1 MQSKRKNAVVYFEI
15 PVEDMQRAMHFYHTL
30 FSFTFEREQLD
41 GYEMA
46 FFPLDEQLSG
56 ITGAL
61 AKGDIYVPSK
71 NGAILYFH
79 VDDIGD
85 TLSKAKEL
93 NAEILYPKTLN
104 IAYGFAAAEIAD
116 SEGNRIALKQTLR
129 D

>member
-1 MQSKRKNAVVYFEI
+1 MQSKRKNPAVYFEI
-15 PVEDMQRAMHFYHTL
+15 PVEDMQRAIHFYHTL

-46 FFPLDEQLSG
+46 FFPLDEQLPG

-61 AKGDIYVPSK
+61 AQGDVYIPSK

-79 VDDIGD
+79 VDDID
-85 TLSKAKEL
+85 DSLNKAKEL
-93 NAEILYPKTLN
+93 KAEILYPKTLN
-104 IAYGFAAAEIAD
+104 TAYGFAVTEIAD
-116 SEGNRIALKQTLR
+116 SEGNRIALKQSLR